1 MRRKTMARKSKGY
14 ISKLRG
20 LALSSATKK
29 AMNTVNARI
38 KKWKYEGVDEDTINS
53 YLASAATVQGI
64 ALKDGKLVVET
75 DLDRCAESML
85 KSAIPTFKEF
95 KKTEAAINKEVEE
108 AAAKDEEA
116 AKKLRAELAFKAEIK
131 RLGDRAISEL
141 WDTWYADH
149 ETKERH
155 TSIMTMDAFERA
167 DLADRMV
174 DMGRA
179 IRNGIG
185 KSISVDEIY
194 DFIDDIN
201 KATGGSAR

>member
-1 MRRKTMARKSKGY
+1 MASKSKGA
-14 ISKLRG
+14 IGKLRG
-20 LALSSATKK
+20 LAISSATKK
-29 AMNTVNARI
+29 AMSTVNARV
-38 KKWKYEGVDEDTINS
+38 KKWKSEGADEDTINS
-53 YLASAATVQGI
+53 YLASATKAEGV
-64 ALKDGKLVVET
+64 ALKDGKLVVEK
-75 DLDRCAESML
+75 DLDRFAESML

-95 KKTEAAINKEVEE
+95 KKTEAAITKEVEE

-174 DMGRA
+174 DVGRA

-185 KSISVDEIY
+185 KAISVDEIY

>member
-1 MRRKTMARKSKGY
+1 MAKKSKGA

-20 LALSSATKK
+20 LSLSASTKK
-29 AMNTVNARI
+29 AMSTVNARV
-38 KKWKYEGVDEDTINS
+38 KKWESDGVDEDTINE
-53 YLASAATVQGI
+53 YLTSAAKIEGL
-64 ALKDGKLVVET
+64 ALKGGKLVIEK
-75 DLDRCAESML
+75 DLNRFSEAML

-131 RLGDRAISEL
+131 RLGDKAVSEL

-149 ETKERH
+149 ETKERN
-155 TSIMTMDAFERA
+155 TSIMAMDEFERA

-174 DMGRA
+174 EVGRA

-185 KSISVDEIY
+185 KAISVDEIY
-194 DFIDDIN
+194 ELVEDIE

>member
-1 MRRKTMARKSKGY
+1 MARKSKGF
-14 ISKLRG
+14 IGKLRG
-20 LALSSATKK
+20 LALSAATKR
-29 AMNTVNARI
+29 AMNTVNARV
-38 KKWKYEGVDEDTINS
+38 KKWEYEGVDEDTINS
-53 YLASAATVQGI
+53 YLASAATVEGL
-64 ALKDGKLVVET
+64 ALKDGKIVINK
-75 DLDRCAESML
+75 DLDRHAEAML

>member
-1 MRRKTMARKSKGY
+1 MRRKTMARKSKGV
-14 ISKLRG
+14 IGKLRG
-20 LALSSATKK
+20 LALSAATKR
-29 AMNTVNARI
+29 AMNTVNARV
-38 KKWKYEGVDEDTINS
+38 KKWEYEGVDEDTINS
-53 YLASAATVQGI
+53 YLASAATIEGL
-64 ALKDGKLVVET
+64 ALKDGKIVIEK
-75 DLDRCAESML
+75 DLDRFAEAML

-174 DMGRA
+174 DVGRA
-179 IRNGIG
+179 IRNGVG
-185 KSISVDEIY
+185 KAISVDEIY

>member
-1 MRRKTMARKSKGY
+1 MARKSKGV
-14 ISKLRG
+14 INKLRG
-20 LALSSATKK
+20 LALSEATKR
-29 AMNTVNARI
+29 AMNTVNARV
-38 KKWKYEGVDEDTINS
+38 KKWKSEGADEDTINS
-53 YLASAATVQGI
+53 YLASAAKVEGL
-64 ALKDGKLVVET
+64 ALKDGKIVIEK
-75 DLDRCAESML
+75 DLDRFAEAML
-85 KSAIPTFKEF
+85 KSAIPTYKEF

-108 AAAKDEEA
+108 AAAKDKEA
-116 AKKLRAELAFKAEIK
+116 AEKLRAELAFKAEIK

-174 DMGRA
+174 DVGRA
-179 IRNGIG
+179 IRNGVG
-185 KSISVDEIY
+185 KAISVDEIY